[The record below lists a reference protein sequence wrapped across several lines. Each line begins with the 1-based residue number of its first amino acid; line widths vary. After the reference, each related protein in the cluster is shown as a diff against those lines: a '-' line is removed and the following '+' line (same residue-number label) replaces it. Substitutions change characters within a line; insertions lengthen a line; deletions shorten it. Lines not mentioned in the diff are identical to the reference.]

1 MARAELDDMAYRFY
15 TMGSRQD
22 FDVKNSSFHEFYLAN
37 PHKISH
43 NFAICQVLLVTWSN
57 CVRVEHFRCYNFS
70 LEYQNNLPS
79 RRVSFDEIMSESKL
93 SIVLP
98 LELIKLYKK
107 WITEFFY
114 LLETKRNRWPGSV
127 IPILNDVLR
136 EVRENSET
144 LEQCCEFLENYSGPP
159 FRKSTEKHRV
169 AFAPVPT
176 NLHVHQY
183 TIDNRA
189 TREVLSCGTAS
200 ALPLRF
206 QSGGLTRLSALL
218 GINRSYQD
226 FPFWSK
232 RKILVDLKRYLG
244 QLSHRLDV
252 EWSGTDFS
260 GRTKLCSDLSSRL
273 QEVGCFLFF
282 FVSFPFK
289 EFDSQ
294 CYSKAYEQLN
304 EISGN
309 ISELDIYADLLVD
322 EEKRRFSKGENASC
336 TISQSLSKQFFSID
350 RQVRDSLQNQKDTI
364 DVMFISLTTKLAIMD
379 KINDE
384 QNWLEVAYVAHIYLF
399 LLQSKNEL
407 YEKSAH
413 DVICL
418 CLDMLLVLADSILEA
433 QLLGLVMEVHKNSML
448 HLYFHVQIRSDFVLS
463 QTITIAATA
472 ILNTVY
478 RGWPIIDGYAGDL
491 LLTVASFLSVYGD
504 EKGMAEDA
512 WEAWRQ
518 LEARV
523 AFTLIRAPS
532 AVCRTCIP
540 LVSGERATICV
551 SIPVPHDVYDSLP
564 CELKDRASILVHVAY
579 FNIGVNH
586 EATLG
591 QSFGGTALET
601 AINQEGAERVL
612 SYSNRFSVD
621 QNAREAVMELVNV
634 VASEPSR
641 KNLAIFEWAMTAC
654 ELLRGQAVICCKSG
668 KDRTGMAVTIEQG
681 RVFRETC
688 GLNAVQ
694 LQEVIASLRRDGA
707 RRENCRKNVGKAV
720 YSFSPFQMH
729 FLPKTFRPPNGTYAQ
744 GVSS

>member
-1 MARAELDDMAYRFY
+1 MVKIATCSHQMARAELDDMAYRFY

-43 NFAICQVLLVTWSN
+43 NFAICQ
-57 CVRVEHFRCYNFS
+57 
-70 LEYQNNLPS
+70 QNNLPS
-79 RRVSFDEIMSESKL
+79 RRVSFEEMMSESKL

-114 LLETKRNRWPGSV
+114 LLETKRSRWPGSV

-144 LEQCCEFLENYSGPP
+144 LEQCREFLENYSVS
-159 FRKSTEKHRV
+159 F
-169 AFAPVPT
+169 
-176 NLHVHQY
+176 Y
-183 TIDNRA
+183 RA
-189 TREVLSCGTAS
+189 TNS
-200 ALPLRF
+200 ACRLRNIELRLLPYPQTSTFTKIKLDL

-218 GINRSYQD
+218 GIDRSYQD

-232 RKILVDLKRYLG
+232 RKILMDLKRYLG
-244 QLSHRLDV
+244 QLSHRL
-252 EWSGTDFS
+252 
-260 GRTKLCSDLSSRL
+260 
-273 QEVGCFLFF
+273 QEVECFHFFLF
-282 FVSFPFK
+282 SFSFK
-289 EFDSQ
+289 KFDAQ
-294 CYSKAYEQLN
+294 CHSKAYEQLN
-304 EISGN
+304 EITDN
-309 ISELDIYADLLVD
+309 MAELDTYADLLVD
-322 EEKRRFSKGENASC
+322 EEKRRFSTGEN
-336 TISQSLSKQFFSID
+336 ID
-350 RQVRDSLQNQKDTI
+350 RQIRDSLQNQKDTI
-364 DVMFISLTTKLAIMD
+364 DAMFVSLTTKLAIMD

-384 QNWLEVAYVAHIYLF
+384 QN
-399 LLQSKNEL
+399 EL
-407 YEKSAH
+407 YEKSVH
-413 DVICL
+413 DAICL
-418 CLDMLLVLADSILEA
+418 CLDMLLVLADSVLEA
-433 QLLGLVMEVHKNSML
+433 QLLGLVMEAHKNSML
-448 HLYFHVQIRSDFVLS
+448 HLYFHIQIRSDFVLS

-478 RGWPIIDGYAGDL
+478 RYAGDL

-518 LEARV
+518 LESRV

-564 CELKDRASILVHVAY
+564 CELKDRTSFLVHVAY

-688 GLNAVQ
+688 GLNA

-729 FLPKTFRPPNGTYAQ
+729 FLPKTFRPPNGTYSQ

>member
-1 MARAELDDMAYRFY
+1 SSFACILTFPDYHDNLVLHFESEKLRENWMVKIATCSHQMARAELDDMAYRFY

-43 NFAICQVLLVTWSN
+43 NFAICQ
-57 CVRVEHFRCYNFS
+57 
-70 LEYQNNLPS
+70 QNNLPS
-79 RRVSFDEIMSESKL
+79 RRVSFEEMMSESKL

-114 LLETKRNRWPGSV
+114 LLETKRSRWPGSV

-144 LEQCCEFLENYSGPP
+144 LEQCREFLENYSGPP

-218 GINRSYQD
+218 GIDRSYQD

-232 RKILVDLKRYLG
+232 RKILMDLKRYLG

-252 EWSGTDFS
+252 EWSGTDFT

-273 QEVGCFLFF
+273 QE
-282 FVSFPFK
+282 
-289 EFDSQ
+289 
-294 CYSKAYEQLN
+294 AYEQLN
-304 EISGN
+304 EITDN
-309 ISELDIYADLLVD
+309 MAELDTYADLLVD
-322 EEKRRFSKGENASC
+322 EEKRRFSTGENASC
-336 TISQSLSKQFFSID
+336 IISQSWPKQQI
-350 RQVRDSLQNQKDTI
+350 RDSLQNQKDTI
-364 DVMFISLTTKLAIMD
+364 DAMFVSLTTKLAIMD

-384 QNWLEVAYVAHIYLF
+384 Q
-399 LLQSKNEL
+399 SKNEL
-407 YEKSAH
+407 YEKSVH
-413 DVICL
+413 DAICL
-418 CLDMLLVLADSILEA
+418 CLDMLLVLADSVLEA
-433 QLLGLVMEVHKNSML
+433 QLLGLVMEAHKNSML
-448 HLYFHVQIRSDFVLS
+448 HLYFHIQIRSDFVLS

-478 RGWPIIDGYAGDL
+478 RGWPIIDGDL

-518 LEARV
+518 LESRV

-564 CELKDRASILVHVAY
+564 CELKDRTSFLVHVAY

-729 FLPKTFRPPNGTYAQ
+729 FLPKTFRPPNGTYSQ